1 MEHKFELVKEPKT
14 GWLNKI
20 FFYFFEK
27 LLQRSGS
34 RSNLRNNFSD

>member
-20 FFYFFEK
+20 FFYFFGK
-27 LLQRSGS
+27 TSSKKR
-34 RSNLRNNFSD
+34 